1 MCRNLNEFFIF
12 HLGEIDGTVF
22 VRGTV
27 VIMEEKAGRLQKKIP
42 DAACLATKV
51 FFGTKSM
58 ERQRE

>member
-1 MCRNLNEFFIF
+1 MDGVCKGNSCD
-12 HLGEIDGTVF
+12 HGE
-22 VRGTV
+22 
-27 VIMEEKAGRLQKKIP
+27 EGRQTAKIP